1 MSKTTDI
8 IVSSSTVL
16 RRPLCTTELG
26 WAGLGCAERTWVG
39 KTCASSDHAGRVA
52 GAATQPGTL
61 TEHLAWETGAFDCV
75 GLLYFTFDFGFN

>member
-16 RRPLCTTELG
+16 RRPLCTMAGLG
-26 WAGLGCAERTWVG
+26 WAGLGWAGLGWLGCGDVG
-39 KTCASSDHAGRVA
+39 GQNSSDHAGRVA

-61 TEHLAWETGAFDCV
+61 TEHLAWETGA
-75 GLLYFTFDFGFN
+75 

>member
-16 RRPLCTTELG
+16 RRPLCTMAGLG
-26 WAGLGCAERTWVG
+26 WAAGWAAVTWVG
-39 KTCASSDHAGRVA
+39 KTCASSDHAGNVA

-61 TEHLAWETGAFDCV
+61 TEHLPWETGAFDC
-75 GLLYFTFDFGFN
+75 T